1 MNYIKFFLKK
11 IDESTLVANYIDVR
25 LNPEKKLL
33 TGNILLPTAFYTI
46 YFQSTSLDIGSI
58 CK

>member
-1 MNYIKFFLKK
+1 MRFFLKK

-33 TGNILLPTAFYTI
+33 TENILFPTAFYTI
-46 YFQSTSLDIGSI
+46 CFQSTSLDIGSI